1 MVLIDGDIISYR
13 CAASCEP
20 TKERQELLDL
30 DTAIQRADELV
41 YRILDTCGASEYRVF
56 LSGSEN
62 FRKLLSPSYK
72 ANRVQE
78 KPRYLDSVHDF
89 LFKEWNAE
97 VSAGC
102 EADDRIGIAAKDDF
116 IIASIDKD
124 FKQIPGRHYNFVKD
138 VHFEV
143 TEQDAVRFFYGQ
155 MLIGDRSDNVSG
167 VPGIGEVKAGR
178 ALQGLSPEEMDSCV
192 RDFYRRSFGD
202 LDQFFCNHLLLRIVR
217 SEEELREIEA
227 AISEGK
233 RPEIT
238 TVLGSEDTS
247 LLPEFD

>member
-41 YRILDTCGASEYRVF
+41 YRILDSCGASEYRVF

-62 FRKLLSPSYK
+62 FRKLICPSYK
-72 ANRVQE
+72 ANRIQE

-102 EADDRIGIAAKDDF
+102 EADDRIGIAAKGDF

-143 TEQDAVRFFYGQ
+143 NEQDATRFFYSQ
-155 MLIGDRSDNVSG
+155 MLAGDRSDNVSG
-167 VPGIGEVKAGR
+167 IPGIGEVKSTR
-178 ALQGLSPEEMDSCV
+178 ALQGLSPQEMDACV
-192 RDFYRRSFGD
+192 RDYYERTYGD
-202 LDQFFCNHLLLRIVR
+202 LDQFFLTHLLLRILR
-217 SEEELREIEA
+217 KEEELEEIEA
-227 AISEGK
+227 AISQGE
-233 RPEIT
+233 RPQIT
-238 TVLGSEDTS
+238 AICSFEDTE
-247 LLPEFD
+247 LLPELD